1 MVTVRKLY
9 AGEAADVSN
18 MTDASGIGG
27 RARHFRAG
35 LKNAESKRRV
45 CLDAAREHSAR
56 GLECCTE
63 ASGVRAKKRDF
74 GRLIMLIELKADSA
88 MIGGQ
93 GLTAE
98 IAEFPKGGWN

>member
-1 MVTVRKLY
+1 MLHR
-9 AGEAADVSN
+9 
-18 MTDASGIGG
+18 
-27 RARHFRAG
+27 
-35 LKNAESKRRV
+35 SKRREG
-45 CLDAAREHSAR
+45 LNAAQKQAAR